1 MAKTRLCAVEGCDK
15 PHEARNLCNLHYRRL
30 VTMEER
36 GSRYAPKGA
45 AKTFVEEVLRSDTDD
60 CIIWP
65 FTMDKDSYGVT
76 QWEGRQWGV
85 HRLVCFLRH
94 GEPPPYSMARHEC
107 RVRSCVN
114 PNHLS
119 WGTGKDNADDRER
132 HGMTSKGEQ
141 RPTSKL
147 SEEAVRYIR
156 QTDEPSCV
164 LAEKFGVT
172 DTCISYVRK
181 RKTWRHIT

>member
-1 MAKTRLCAVEGCDK
+1 MAKRRVCAIEGCHK
-15 PHEARNLCNLHYRRL
+15 PHEARNLCNYHYRKL
-30 VTMEER
+30 VDVEEL
-36 GSRYAPKGA
+36 GMRYAPKGA
-45 AKTFVEEVLRSDTDD
+45 AKAFVAEVLKSDTDD
-60 CIIWP
+60 CILWP
-65 FTMDKDSYGVT
+65 YTMDKDSYGVT

-119 WGTGKDNADDRER
+119 WGTSKDNADDRDR
-132 HGMTSKGEQ
+132 HGTTCRGEA
-141 RPTSKL
+141 RPASKL
-147 SEEAVRYIR
+147 TEEAVRFIR
-156 QTDEPSCV
+156 SSSERTTD

-172 DTCISYVRK
+172 DTCISYARLG
-181 RKTWRHIT
+181 KTWRHVI